1 MAHVSI
7 MPDIGT
13 RAPDFSLLD
22 TNPNT
27 DKDLYT
33 LSDFSASEALLV
45 AFICNHCPYVV
56 YP

>member
-33 LSDFSASEALLV
+33 LSDFSDSEALLV
-45 AFICNHCPYVV
+45 GKNCIPLGD
-56 YP
+56 

>member
-27 DKDLYT
+27 DRDLYT
-33 LSDFSASEALLV
+33 LSDFSASEALLI
-45 AFICNHCPYVV
+45 AFICNHYPYVA
-56 YP
+56 YL